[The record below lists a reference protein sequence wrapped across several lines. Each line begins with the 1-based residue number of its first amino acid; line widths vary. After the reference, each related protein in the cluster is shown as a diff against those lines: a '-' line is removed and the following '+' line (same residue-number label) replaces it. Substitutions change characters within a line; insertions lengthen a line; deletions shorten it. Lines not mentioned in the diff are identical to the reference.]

1 MAVNVKEYMTK
12 FQEEGLDTIKQ
23 SQEANLKAIRSFGEF
38 AKEFSEKPGT
48 IPTFENLPSPTQWVE
63 MSFGFASQLLEIRKN
78 YTMKIAEM
86 IAETQK
92 SAQANVNAATSAA
105 TPNSNSMP
113 TSASMQNSA
122 TPINKQPVK

>member
-1 MAVNVKEYMTK
+1 
-12 FQEEGLDTIKQ
+12 
-23 SQEANLKAIRSFGEF
+23 
-38 AKEFSEKPGT
+38 
-48 IPTFENLPSPTQWVE
+48 
-63 MSFGFASQLLEIRKN
+63 MSFGFASQLLEIRKS

-105 TPNSNSMP
+105 TPNSTSMP
-113 TSASMQNSA
+113 NSVSMQNSA